1 MIKFFIRTLWVLLL
15 LGLFAGF
22 MLFYSINK
30 GWVGYMPPL
39 EDLENPDYKFATQ
52 VFSADGEVLG
62 TYSYSKDNRVYVGY
76 DELSPHLIN
85 ALIATEDVRFAS
97 HSGIDFKALM
107 RAIVKRGILLQ
118 PEAGGGSTITQQLSK
133 QLYSPSAENVIERLF
148 QKPIEWVIAVKLE
161 RNFTKAEILTMYL
174 NKFDFLYNAVGIK
187 TAAQTYFS
195 CLPSELKIEEAATLV
210 GMCKNPSLYNPRRFN
225 ERSLGRRN
233 VVLSQMVKA
242 GYLSQAACDSLQQ
255 LPLTLKF
262 NRVDHKEGLATY
274 FREYLRDV
282 LKHKKPEKK
291 DYRGWQMQEYYEDS
305 LDWET
310 NPLFGWC
317 EKNLKSDGTPYN
329 LYTDG
334 LRIYTTIDSRM
345 QKYAEDAMTEHLKT
359 VQAQFFR
366 EKKGRRNAPYS
377 NKVSA
382 ADVQKFLDRAM
393 KQTDR
398 YRAMSKYAT
407 EAEIKEAFNTP
418 REMSVFS
425 WQGEIDTVMTPMD
438 SIRYYKSFLRA
449 GFMSMEP
456 HTGHVKAYVGGPNY
470 HYFQYDMAM
479 MGRRQVGSTIKP
491 FLYTLAMEN
500 GFSPCDLV
508 RHVEYTLLDENG
520 IPWTPRNTSDK
531 FLGENVTVEWGLAN
545 SDNWITAYLMSKLNP
560 YAFKRLIHSFGVR
573 NQAIVPSVSLCLGPC
588 DISVGE
594 MVSAYTTFPNKG
606 IRVAPMFVTRIEDN
620 EGNVLATFSPDMQEV
635 ISTNSAYKM
644 IHMMRGVV
652 NGGTGSSIRRLGV
665 TADAAGKTGTTNDN
679 SDGWFIGYTPT
690 LVSGAWVGGDEY
702 DIHFDSMAYGQGA
715 RMALPIWAGYMKNVL
730 ADENLPYDA
739 EDKFEFPE
747 GYDPCMEEGLE
758 EEIVIETIAQEGIDN
773 LFE

>member
-1 MIKFFIRTLWVLLL
+1 
-15 LGLFAGF
+15 
-22 MLFYSINK
+22 
-30 GWVGYMPPL
+30 
-39 EDLENPDYKFATQ
+39 
-52 VFSADGEVLG
+52 
-62 TYSYSKDNRVYVGY
+62 
-76 DELSPHLIN
+76 
-85 ALIATEDVRFAS
+85 
-97 HSGIDFKALM
+97 
-107 RAIVKRGILLQ
+107 
-118 PEAGGGSTITQQLSK
+118 
-133 QLYSPSAENVIERLF
+133 
-148 QKPIEWVIAVKLE
+148 
-161 RNFTKAEILTMYL
+161 
-174 NKFDFLYNAVGIK
+174 
-187 TAAQTYFS
+187 
-195 CLPSELKIEEAATLV
+195 
-210 GMCKNPSLYNPRRFN
+210 
-225 ERSLGRRN
+225 
-233 VVLSQMVKA
+233 
-242 GYLSQAACDSLQQ
+242 
-255 LPLTLKF
+255 
-262 NRVDHKEGLATY
+262 
-274 FREYLRDV
+274 
-282 LKHKKPEKK
+282 
-291 DYRGWQMQEYYEDS
+291 
-305 LDWET
+305 
-310 NPLFGWC
+310 
-317 EKNLKSDGTPYN
+317 
-329 LYTDG
+329 
-334 LRIYTTIDSRM
+334 
-345 QKYAEDAMTEHLKT
+345 MTEHLKT

-377 NKVSA
+377 NKLSA

-508 RHVEYTLLDENG
+508 QHVEYTLLDENG

-620 EGNVLATFSPDMQEV
+620 EGNILATFSPDMQEV

-758 EEIVIETIAQEGIDN
+758 EEIVIETIAEEGIDN